1 MYHQTMEK
9 LFVAKVDF
17 DPKLGKKQKIAVLL
31 DSNFE
36 CPEKTQENTF
46 DIGLSFYETPS
57 TKYFFAS
64 CEQAPEGA
72 EYVPIDSLDKDNCPD
87 YEAIE
92 AAIKKLG
99 YER

>member
-17 DPKLGKKQKIAVLL
+17 DPELGKKQKIAVLL

-36 CPEKTQENTF
+36 CPKKKQENAF
-46 DIGLSFYETPS
+46 DIGLSFYENAS
-57 TKYFFAS
+57 AKYFFAS
-64 CEQAPEGA
+64 CEQTPKGTEF
-72 EYVPIDSLDKDNCPD
+72 VPVDSLNKDNCPD